1 MIFFTL
7 KQIIYSVPEHSMRS
21 WASIVGAK
29 TNPPS
34 TQTVVRA
41 VAAAAA
47 TPREDDIFT
56 LKTTKI
62 TKGRV
67 GGGGQPALALASTV
81 APATEPISEKQQ
93 STESNASTESIASTS
108 APLYQCISP
117 SEHHWPSHK
126 TLIRPG
132 APTVAPIFKNET
144 EKREWEDK
152 EYQENCNYSNEI
164 HHQEMEKWREEKR
177 WHNVPNMTSMTKE
190 EEAAGFVNLKVYKSQ
205 FTLDQERRMV
215 ERCPGFVP
223 PSDYGYLVP
232 WNSTKKSDMFWDFVG
247 RLFYNRADE
256 LCRCKTV
263 EDFEKVYNE
272 AAQLQWL
279 DWKWKIH
286 QEVPAKDALWT
297 MSIKANMWPGKTFAP
312 RPDDDVCRG
321 LSGFVKKT
329 TKYEVRGV
337 KRGETGICSVKDI
350 KTLGKKAPI
359 RWHVSPTYLK
369 NMKRFQF
376 IYEENPNA
384 MYYDSDEECFYD
396 RRPVFS
402 DDD

>member
-1 MIFFTL
+1 
-7 KQIIYSVPEHSMRS
+7 MRS
-21 WASIVGAK
+21 WASIVK
-29 TNPPS
+29 EKSTPLPSTQS
-34 TQTVVRA
+34 TQTVKA
-41 VAAAAA
+41 AAAAA

-56 LKTTKI
+56 LKTMKI
-62 TKGRV
+62 TKPKTATGRV
-67 GGGGQPALALASTV
+67 GGGGQPALVLASTV
-81 APATEPISEKQQ
+81 APATTEPISEKQQ
-93 STESNASTESIASTS
+93 STESTAYTS
-108 APLYQCISP
+108 APLYQCISH

-144 EKREWEDK
+144 EKREWEDN
-152 EYQENCNYSNEI
+152 EYQENCKYSNEI
-164 HHQEMEKWREEKR
+164 HHQEMEKWRTENR

-190 EEAAGFVNLKVYKSQ
+190 EEAAGFINIKVYKSQ
-205 FTLDQERRMV
+205 FTLDQERRTL
-215 ERCPGFVP
+215 ERCPHFIL

-232 WNSTKKSDMFWDFVG
+232 WNSTQKSDMFWDFIR

-272 AAQLQWL
+272 AAELEWL

-286 QEVPAKDALWT
+286 TFPAKDALWT
-297 MSIKANMWPGKTFAP
+297 MSPKANMWPGKTFVPKCEGDAP
-312 RPDDDVCRG
+312 P
-321 LSGFVKKT
+321 
-329 TKYEVRGV
+329 KYKVYGV
-337 KRGETGICSVKDI
+337 NRHETGICSVKDI

-359 RWHVSPTYLK
+359 RWYVSPTHLK

-376 IYEENPNA
+376 LYEENPNA
-384 MYYDSDEECFYD
+384 MHYDSDEECFYD

>member
-1 MIFFTL
+1 M
-7 KQIIYSVPEHSMRS
+7 KS
-21 WASIVGAK
+21 WASIVK
-29 TNPPS
+29 EKSNPPS
-34 TQTVVRA
+34 TQSTQTVRA
-41 VAAAAA
+41 AATA

-56 LKTTKI
+56 LKTTKPKT

-67 GGGGQPALALASTV
+67 GGGHASAV
-81 APATEPISEKQQ
+81 APAEPISEKQQ
-93 STESNASTESIASTS
+93 SIASTASIASTS
-108 APLYQCISP
+108 APSYQCITP

-126 TLIRPG
+126 TLIRPD

-144 EKREWEDK
+144 EKREWEIK
-152 EYQENCNYSNEI
+152 EYEKNCKYSNEI
-164 HHQEMEKWREEKR
+164 HHQEMEKWRTEKR
-177 WHNVPNMTSMTKE
+177 WRTVPNMTSMTKE
-190 EEAAGFVNLKVYKSQ
+190 EEAAGFIKVYKSHI
-205 FTLDQERRMV
+205 TLDQERSMV

-232 WNSTKKSDMFWDFVG
+232 CNSIKKSDTFWDFMG

-263 EDFEKVYNE
+263 EDFEKVYN
-272 AAQLQWL
+272 AAAELQWL
-279 DWKWKIH
+279 DWEWKIH
-286 QEVPAKDALWT
+286 QQFPAKDALWT
-297 MSIKANMWPGKTFAP
+297 MSIKANMWPNMSMAMGMGRTANPKD
-312 RPDDDVCRG
+312 DDDVPPP
-321 LSGFVKKT
+321 
-329 TKYEVRGV
+329 KYKLYIA

-376 IYEENPNA
+376 IYEENPKA
-384 MYYDSDEECFYD
+384 YYFDSDDECFYE

>member
-1 MIFFTL
+1 
-7 KQIIYSVPEHSMRS
+7 MRS
-21 WASIVGAK
+21 WASIVGEK
-29 TNPPS
+29 YNPPFI
-34 TQTVVRA
+34 QTVR
-41 VAAAAA
+41 AAAAA

-56 LKTTKI
+56 LKTLKTTKPK
-62 TKGRV
+62 TTTGRV
-67 GGGGQPALALASTV
+67 DRGLTV
-81 APATEPISEKQQ
+81 APAPATEPISEKQQ
-93 STESNASTESIASTS
+93 STASTESMASIASTP
-108 APLYQCISP
+108 APLYQCMSP
-117 SEHHWPSHK
+117 SEHHWPSYK

-132 APTVAPIFKNET
+132 APIVAPIFKNET

-152 EYQENCNYSNEI
+152 EYRENYKYSNEI
-164 HHQEMEKWREEKR
+164 HHQEMEKWRAEKR

-190 EEAAGFVNLKVYKSQ
+190 EASAGFIKLYKSQ
-205 FTLDQERRMV
+205 FTLDQERRTL
-215 ERCPGFVP
+215 ERCPHFIL

-232 WNSTKKSDMFWDFVG
+232 WNSTQKSDVFWDFMG
-247 RLFYNRADE
+247 RLFHNRADE

-286 QEVPAKDALWT
+286 QEFPAEKALWT

-312 RPDDDVCRG
+312 RPDDVCCD
-321 LSGFVKKT
+321 LSGSTASALADYGIKKT
-329 TKYEVRGV
+329 PKYEVHRV

-350 KTLGKKAPI
+350 KTLGKKALI

-384 MYYDSDEECFYD
+384 MYVDSDEECFYD